1 MASFLTLDDVQLTG
15 RTVLVR
21 VDVNSPLN
29 PVTGEFLDDARLQAV
44 LPTLRRLADA
54 KVVLLAHQSRPGK
67 KDFTSM
73 ERHAILLGRL
83 LGREIRFVP
92 DVCGEAALSSIHGM
106 HQGEMIFLDNVRGH
120 QEEIGRHDSTPEGL
134 AESEIVRELSQ
145 VADAYVCDAFAAAH
159 RNSPTLSGFGA
170 ALPCIAGVL
179 MQRELEVLGSIIE
192 DPQRPQTI
200 ILGGVKVDDSLDIAQ
215 NLLQRDAVDTFVPVG
230 AVGNL
235 MLMAAGHNLGT
246 VNSGFLEKAL
256 GAAFGPTLELAKTLL
271 ADHAERI
278 LLPIDLGVE
287 RDGQRVPI
295 SVEDLPT
302 TAPIYDIGIETLM
315 LIRPKIMQVGCVLWN
330 GPASYF
336 EKPEFAFGTVEI
348 LNSCCESPARVI
360 IGGGH
365 TGAIVSQRGVAHLV
379 DHNSTGGGSCLTFLA
394 GKRMPAVEAL
404 QRSHELFRPDLS
416 RR

>member
-1 MASFLTLDDVQLTG
+1 
-15 RTVLVR
+15 
-21 VDVNSPLN
+21 
-29 PVTGEFLDDARLQAV
+29 
-44 LPTLRRLADA
+44 
-54 KVVLLAHQSRPGK
+54 
-67 KDFTSM
+67 
-73 ERHAILLGRL
+73 
-83 LGREIRFVP
+83 
-92 DVCGEAALSSIHGM
+92 
-106 HQGEMIFLDNVRGH
+106 
-120 QEEIGRHDSTPEGL
+120 
-134 AESEIVRELSQ
+134 

-179 MQRELEVLGSIIE
+179 MQRELEVLGSVI
-192 DPQRPQTI
+192 DSPLRPQTI

-215 NLLQRDAVDTFVPVG
+215 NLLQRGVVDTFVPVG

-235 MLMAAGHNLGT
+235 MLMADGRNLGT
-246 VNSGFLEKAL
+246 VNSGFLETAL

-271 ADHAERI
+271 ADHSEQI
-278 LLPIDLGVE
+278 LLPIDLAVE
-287 RDGQRVPI
+287 QDGQRVPI

-365 TGAIVSQRGVAHLV
+365 TGAIVSQRGVAHLL

>member
-1 MASFLTLDDVQLTG
+1 MASFLTLDDVQLSG

-44 LPTLRRLADA
+44 MPTLRRLADA
-54 KVVLLAHQSRPGK
+54 KVVLLAHQSRPEK
-67 KDFTSM
+67 LDFTSM
-73 ERHAILLGRL
+73 ERHAELLGRL
-83 LGREIRFVP
+83 LGRDIRFVP
-92 DVCGEAALSSIHGM
+92 DVCGAEAIANIENMS
-106 HQGEMIFLDNVRGH
+106 QGEMIFLDNVRGH
-120 QEEIGRHDSTPEGL
+120 LDETGRRHATPEEL
-134 AESEIVRELSQ
+134 AQSEIVRELSR

-179 MQRELEVLGSIIE
+179 MQRELEVLGSVI
-192 DPQRPQTI
+192 DAPLRPQTI

-215 NLLQRDAVDTFVPVG
+215 NLLQRGVVDTFVPVG

-235 MLMAAGHNLGT
+235 MLMADGHDLGT
-246 VNSGFLEKAL
+246 MNSGFLENAL
-256 GAAFGPTLELAKTLL
+256 GAAFGPTLELGKTLL

-278 LLPIDLGVE
+278 LLPTDLAVE

-315 LIRPKIMQVGCVLWN
+315 RIRPKIMQVGCVLWN

-404 QRSHELFRPDLS
+404 QRSHELFHPDLS
-416 RR
+416 PR